1 MPENAK
7 EGPVATAKS
16 WRRTIGSKV
25 WYFFNSLKLTLFV
38 LITLAVVSIFGTV
51 VEQNQPVEAYLARY
65 GEKWTNIILNLRLN
79 DMYHS
84 YWFLA
89 LLTALTLNIIV
100 CTFERFPPKW
110 KSLIHHR
117 PGRFDPQVIDKFAH
131 NATVTVS
138 DAPDAVKQRA
148 IDFLKR
154 KKFKFVEYPSQDG
167 STGLYAWKGVMGRL
181 GSDVTHISLL
191 LILLGAIVGSFA
203 GYKDFKAVYV
213 GGTFSVPDAD
223 FNLRLDKFWIEYYD
237 TGQIRQYNSLLTV
250 LEGGKEVL
258 TKQIWVNEPL
268 YYKGIRFYQSSYGT
282 AWDRIE
288 EAGVAIKRKKTGEAD
303 PQAVVGWNEL
313 TPLPGSPYAVKLTGY
328 VSDFALDE
336 KTNTVYSNSGEAKNP
351 AIMLEVYNGEKLVSR
366 PWLFL
371 KYPGA
376 FPAIPNADEDLVFTG
391 YRGTM
396 YSGLSINKDPGTN
409 IVWTGTGVMALG
421 FILAFF
427 VYHRRVWVHIR
438 GGGGN
443 TVFKIGGM
451 INKNNFVFEKELKE
465 TTDAVTGGDRPPAGG
480 KK

>member
-1 MPENAK
+1 MAENSK
-7 EGPVATAKS
+7 QGPVEGAKP
-16 WRRTIGSKV
+16 WHRTVGSKV

-38 LITLAVVSIFGTV
+38 LITLAIVSIFGTV
-51 VEQNQPVEAYLARY
+51 VEQNQPVEAYLAQY
-65 GEKWTNIILNLRLN
+65 GEKWTRTILALRLN

-84 YWFLA
+84 YWFMAFLA
-89 LLTALTLNIIV
+89 ALTLNIIV

-110 KSLIHHR
+110 KGLIHHK
-117 PGRFDPQVIDKFAH
+117 PGKFDPQVIDRFSH
-131 NATVTVS
+131 NATATVS
-138 DAPDAVKQRA
+138 GAPEAVRQRA
-148 IDFLKR
+148 IDLLKAR
-154 KKFKFVEYPSQDG
+154 RYKFVEYPSGDG
-167 STGLYAWKGVMGRL
+167 ATALYAWKGVVGRL

-213 GGTFSVPDAD
+213 GGSFSVPDSD
-223 FNLRLDKFWIEYYD
+223 FKLRLDKFWIDYYD

-250 LEGGKEVL
+250 IEGGKEVL
-258 TKQIWVNEPL
+258 TRQIWVNEPL

-288 EAGVAIKRKKTGEAD
+288 EAGVAIKRKKTGETD
-303 PQAVVGWNEL
+303 PQVVAGWNTL
-313 TPLPGSPYAVKLTGY
+313 TPLPGSPYAVKPVGY
-328 VSDFALDE
+328 VADFAYDE
-336 KTNTVYSNSGEAKNP
+336 KTNSVYSNSAEAKNP
-351 AIMLEVYNGEKLVSR
+351 AVMLEVYNGDKLVSR

-371 KYPGA
+371 KYPGV
-376 FPAIPNADEDLVFTG
+376 FPAIPNSDEDLVFTG

-409 IVWTGTGVMALG
+409 IVWAGTLVMALG

-427 VYHRRVWVHIR
+427 VYYRRVWVHIKR
-438 GGGGN
+438 EGGN

-465 TTDAVTGGDRPPAGG
+465 VTDAVTGGDRPQAGG